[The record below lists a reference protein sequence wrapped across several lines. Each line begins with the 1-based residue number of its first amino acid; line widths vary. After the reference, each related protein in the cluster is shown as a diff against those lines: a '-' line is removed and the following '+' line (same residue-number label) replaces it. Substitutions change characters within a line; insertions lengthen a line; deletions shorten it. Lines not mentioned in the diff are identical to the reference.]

1 MEPTFYWWKPRK
13 KHTRPPHNWVASVY
27 GIVATEEYLEP
38 DEIDR
43 CKLTLFFEGLRD
55 GMVDKLMKTERKTS
69 INS

>member
-13 KHTRPPHNWVASVY
+13 KHTRPPSNWVASVY

-43 CKLTLFFEGLRD
+43 LDYIYLGYMTREEMLELTGVGCR
-55 GMVDKLMKTERKTS
+55 
-69 INS
+69 